1 MHRLVTVVAVAIAA
15 ALVPSTALAATTALP
30 AVKRA
35 LYSVSATDRT
45 CHSSLLSGKGIAR
58 TTYRAPMSGF
68 ITVRGAAARGNWNL
82 AVFDAK
88 SRRALTSS
96 ESFTSN
102 EVAQTWVGAGQRLVI
117 QGCRA
122 GGKPSVFHVAT
133 TFVNAEPPK
142 AAVPSLVRIPSNDD
156 GILNRLESLGFD
168 VTHGMRQN
176 YTDVIAPSA
185 DKLALLKQ
193 LGIKF
198 DVRSSDLRKDFV
210 KAREAD
216 ARQVRAAGR
225 SPLPSGRETY
235 RTYAEYQTEL
245 AQMVKGYPGLVR
257 PVTLGK
263 SYQGRDI
270 QGIEVASAVDSKDD
284 GRPVYLLVA
293 LHHAREWPSAEIA
306 MEFAHLVTEGFGK
319 DDQITTLL
327 RKERIVIVPIINPDG
342 FNASRGT
349 DPDPADSLM
358 NNGLGLEDNLGANAP
373 ADWDT
378 VEGVF
383 VPFGGNLAYRR
394 KNCDMGL
401 VDGDPVHD
409 DAEQNL
415 PCYYRVGVDPN
426 RNYGFGWGG
435 NGGSTDPNTQ
445 AYRGTSQWS
454 EPETQAVWHWSQ
466 VHNVS
471 TLITLHNVA
480 ALVLRPPG
488 QSSDGLAPDEQR
500 MKEIGDKMAAATGYT
515 SEYGWQLY
523 DTTGTTE
530 DWTYG
535 GQGSFGYTIEIGPEG
550 GKFHMPYE
558 TGVVKEWTGHS
569 GHEGHGMR
577 EALLVAAESAANP
590 GDHSVVEGSAQPGAV
605 LKLSK
610 KFDTF
615 SSPLC
620 TFAQGNLT
628 SSPDSPVA
636 PLNCVAP
643 GDPVSKPD
651 RVEYTTVVPASG
663 HYEWHVPPSTRPFV
677 GRHVTPGAL
686 QDKPY
691 ETPTE
696 WKAQPGDVR
705 PDAQVDGGEDLW
717 QYSAKR
723 EFSVTEAGTQLN
735 LGLAWDI
742 PAQDFDLYLYHV
754 GEGGKLEAVGD
765 SAQANGIPESITLP
779 NAPTG
784 GYVAQI
790 VYFLT
795 GADQNASAND
805 WTLTLQRFR
814 KAPDKV
820 TTGREEYTLTCLS
833 GDTVLDTRQ
842 VYVERGQ
849 RVTEDLCGGT
859 GTPTAGAQS
868 VLGEKVASTN
878 PPRRRTASK
887 RAACLK
893 KASKIKS
900 KRKRA
905 AAVKRCKKR
914 YPTKA
919 EKRAAAKRKAAAKKR
934 AAARRKKHHR
944 H

>member
-1 MHRLVTVVAVAIAA
+1 MHRLVTAVALTIAA
-15 ALVPSTALAATTALP
+15 ALVPGIALAAPTALP
-30 AVKRA
+30 AVKRS
-35 LYSVSATDRT
+35 LSSASTTDRA

-68 ITVRGAAARGNWNL
+68 ITVRGAAKRGNWDL
-82 AVFDAK
+82 AVFDAR
-88 SRRALTSS
+88 SRRAMTSS

-102 EVAQTWVGAGQRLVI
+102 EVAQTFVASGQRLVI
-117 QGCRA
+117 QGCRE
-122 GGKPSVFHVAT
+122 GGKPSAFRVAT
-133 TFVNAEPPK
+133 TFVDAKPP
-142 AAVPSLVRIPSNDD
+142 AATVPSLVRVHTGSE
-156 GILNRLESLGFD
+156 GVLTRLDSLGFD
-168 VTHGMRQN
+168 VTENKRPG
-176 YTDVIAPSA
+176 YADVIAPDTA
-185 DKLALLKQ
+185 KLALLKK
-193 LGIKF
+193 LNLKYDLLSG
-198 DVRSSDLRKDFV
+198 DLRKDFAQ
-210 KAREAD
+210 ARAAD
-216 ARQVRAAGR
+216 AKQVHAAGK
-225 SPLPSGRETY
+225 SPLPTGRETY

-245 AQMVKGYPGLVR
+245 AALVKDHPGLVR
-257 PVTLGK
+257 PITLGK

-270 QGIEVASAVDSKDD
+270 QGIEVSEAVDSKDD
-284 GRPVYLLVA
+284 GKPVFLLVA

-342 FNASRGT
+342 FVAARGT

-358 NNGLGLEDNLGANAP
+358 NNGGGLEDNLGDNAP

-394 KNCDMGL
+394 KNCDTGI
-401 VDGDPVHD
+401 VEGNPVHD

-426 RNYGFGWGG
+426 RNYGYGWGG

-471 TLITLHNVA
+471 MLITLHNVA

-488 QSSDGLAPDEQR
+488 QHTDGLAPDEQR
-500 MKEIGDKMAAATGYT
+500 MKEIGDQMADDTGYT

-535 GQGSFGYTIEIGPEG
+535 AQGSFGYTIEIGPEG
-550 GKFHMPYE
+550 GKFHMPYD

-569 GHEGHGMR
+569 GREGRGMR
-577 EALLVAAESAANP
+577 AALLVAAESAANA

-610 KFDTF
+610 RFDTF

-643 GDPVSKPD
+643 GDRVSKAD
-651 RVEYTTVVPASG
+651 KLEYTTVVPASG

-677 GRHVTPGAL
+677 FRHVTPGEL

-691 ETPTE
+691 DTTE
-696 WKAQPGDVR
+696 WKAQPADVK
-705 PDAQVDGGEDLW
+705 PDAQLECPDDNAPC
-717 QYSAKR
+717 SAER
-723 EFSVTEAGTQLN
+723 RFSVTESGTQIQLD
-735 LGLAWDI
+735 LDWDLK
-742 PAQDFDLYLYHV
+742 PQDFDLELYRV
-754 GEGGKLEAVGD
+754 GGGGKLEDVG
-765 SAQANGIPESITLP
+765 SSGNPNGVPESVTVA

-784 GYVAQI
+784 DYVARV
-790 VYFLT
+790 VYYLT

-814 KAPDKV
+814 KGPDKV
-820 TTGREEYTLTCLS
+820 DSGREEYTLTCLS

-842 VYVERGQ
+842 VYVERGR
-849 RVTEDLCGGT
+849 RVTEDLCGGGAPT
-859 GTPTAGAQS
+859 GTQA

-878 PPRRRTASK
+878 PPSKKTAGK
-887 RAACLK
+887 RAACMK
-893 KASKIKS
+893 KAKKLKS
-900 KRKRA
+900 KKKRTAAIRK
-905 AAVKRCKKR
+905 CKKR
-914 YPTKA
+914 YPTAA
-919 EKRAAAKRKAAAKKR
+919 ERKAAAKRRAAAKKR
-934 AAARRKKHHR
+934 AAARRRHHR